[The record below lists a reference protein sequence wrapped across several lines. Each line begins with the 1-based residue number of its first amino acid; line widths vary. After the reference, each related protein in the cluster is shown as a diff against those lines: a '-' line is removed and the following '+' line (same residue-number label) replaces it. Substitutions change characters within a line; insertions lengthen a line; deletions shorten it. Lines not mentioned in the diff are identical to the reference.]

1 MTNVAIVVIP
11 KALFRG
17 AAMMTDDDALITI
30 ANHHSSS
37 TWATTTSYDGCS
49 GLTSCT
55 SRSRRCTSFA
65 VGTYTPRS
73 RSPERS
79 PGSRYCKQSSAI
91 LAGEQ
96 SIPTRCSRRNRIG
109 ARSPRPGVA
118 SKPPEFYHYRELRDA
133 RLHSAARRCPSRL
146 QIGICRVDAHAVDE
160 IMFVVAERKRYS
172 PVASTELSVHS
183 TFGDLW
189 KIDLFCCASR
199 LIGNEMT
206 SCGLQI
212 SRKSCK

>member
-1 MTNVAIVVIP
+1 MTKVAIIVIP

-17 AAMMTDDDALITI
+17 TAMMTDDEALITI

-37 TWATTTSYDGCS
+37 TWATTASYDGC

-65 VGTYTPRS
+65 VGTCTPRS

-96 SIPTRCSRRNRIG
+96 SIPTRCSRRNSIV
-109 ARSPRPGVA
+109 ARSPRRGIA
-118 SKPPEFYHYRELRDA
+118 SKPPEFYHYRELRDG
-133 RLHSAARRCPSRL
+133 RLRSAARRRPSPL

-160 IMFVVAERKRYS
+160 ITFVVAERKRYS
-172 PVASTELSVHS
+172 PVASTELSVPS

-189 KIDLFCCASR
+189 KIDLFCCAST
-199 LIGNEMT
+199 LIGNKIT
-206 SCGLQI
+206 SCGLQL
-212 SRKSCK
+212 SRKSSK